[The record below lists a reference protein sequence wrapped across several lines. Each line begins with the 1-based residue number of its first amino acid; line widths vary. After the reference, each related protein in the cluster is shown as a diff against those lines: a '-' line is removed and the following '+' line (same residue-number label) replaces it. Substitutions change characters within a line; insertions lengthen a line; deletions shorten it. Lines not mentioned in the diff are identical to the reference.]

1 MNAIQNCVFVLIM
14 LLVYF
19 VLGVSELI
27 QNTWGKQSSRKK
39 APSEASTLPPALP
52 TSPTSARTFSLAES
66 VSQMMGVMSQDE
78 EEDEEELVTQYV
90 STSECCITH

>member
-1 MNAIQNCVFVLIM
+1 M
-14 LLVYF
+14 LLVHF

-39 APSEASTLPPALP
+39 APSEASTPPPALP
-52 TSPTSARTFSLAES
+52 TSPTSSLVES

-90 STSECCITH
+90 STRECCIHSLISYY